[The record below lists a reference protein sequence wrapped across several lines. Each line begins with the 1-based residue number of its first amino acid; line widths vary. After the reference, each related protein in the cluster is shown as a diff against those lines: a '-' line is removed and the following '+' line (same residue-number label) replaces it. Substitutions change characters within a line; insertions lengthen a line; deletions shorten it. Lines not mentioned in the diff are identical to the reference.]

1 MDGGEDTG
9 HDDDVEMDDED
20 VESQAENQYDE
31 EGLAIIKDKITIV
44 SESGL
49 RLVASRLSVIH

>member
-44 SESGL
+44 CESGL